1 MMAAKGEDCL
11 VIQPDG
17 RIREYRDLI
26 ATLIQRRKA
35 LGLTQLEADLVSGL
49 EVGYF
54 GKIEIS
60 RFAGKGR
67 RLGRVSL
74 PLLLETLG
82 VSLALVD
89 DEGNVLPSWK
99 SLKGNVTACELGFT
113 NLSIWDDRPADHQ
126 R

>member
-1 MMAAKGEDCL
+1 MMAATGEDCL
-11 VIQPDG
+11 VIQPNG

-35 LGLTQLEADLVSGL
+35 LGMSQLEADMVSGL

-74 PLLLETLG
+74 PLLLETLQ
-82 VSLALVD
+82 VSLALLD
-89 DEGNVLPSWK
+89 DQGNILPSWK
-99 SLKGNVTACELGFT
+99 SLKGKVSACELGFT
-113 NLSIWDDRPADHQ
+113 NLSIWDDGPADHQ
-126 R
+126 S